1 MRLFSALFIIIIISY
16 LFGSIINKINT
27 IEQLEQQLIQKDL
40 ESDSLCHII
49 DSLKLEIDT
58 LTEKT
63 QIFDFQYYKNSFKNL
78 LDAIIQVESNNNDN
92 AYHKGEDAVGC
103 LQIRQTMVNDINRI
117 LTKKKSYIRYSYQD
131 RWNRQKSVEMMILYC
146 NYYNLVKLEEISR
159 CWNGGPRG
167 MYKESTTNYWKKVQK
182 NLDS

>member
-1 MRLFSALFIIIIISY
+1 MRLFTMVFVMIIITF
-16 LFGSIINKINT
+16 LFGNLLNKIDT
-27 IEQLEQQLIQKDL
+27 INHLEQQLIQKDL
-40 ESDSLCHII
+40 EADSLCNTIN
-49 DSLKLEIDT
+49 DLKLKMDT

-117 LTKKKSYIRYSYQD
+117 LIKKKSYVRYSYKD
-131 RWNRQKSVEMMILYC
+131 RWNRQKSVEMMVLYC
-146 NYYNLVKLEEISR
+146 NYYNLKKSEEIAR

-167 MYKESTTNYWKKVQK
+167 INNPATISYWKKVQE